1 MLFIGSSLEAKDTKD
16 QLLQYLQKEN
26 IEYVDLKEEDVLP
39 LVSKAVKYI
48 KENPEE
54 NKAVIIDDFGSL
66 PFMAASKYKGI
77 VCAQC
82 SDEHSAKMTRAH
94 NNANMIA
101 IGDEAAGMAIIKA
114 IVKRFSQSQ
123 YDGGRHQIRL
133 DMLNVMG

>member
-1 MLFIGSSLEAKDTKD
+1 MLYIGSNFDGKESKDK
-16 QLLQYLQKEN
+16 LLKYLQNEN
-26 IEYVDLKEEDVLP
+26 IEYSDLGENDVLP
-39 LVSKAVKYI
+39 LVKRAVDHI
-48 KENPEE
+48 RENPEE

-101 IGDEAAGMAIIKA
+101 IGDQTAGMAVIKA
-114 IVKRFSQSQ
+114 IVKRFANSQ
-123 YDGGRHQIRL
+123 YDKGRHQIRI